1 MVTIPSFYPFAT
13 GSEYT
18 ASFAVTSSH
27 AISAS
32 LLSYVNTASYAPQG
46 TSGSVGLRGTPDIC
60 LITDN
65 QYFYLIANPS
75 YKEVCNFPPR

>member
-1 MVTIPSFYPFAT
+1 MITIPSFYPFAS
-13 GSEYT
+13 GSQYT

-32 LLSYVNTASYAPQG
+32 LLSYVNTASVAPQG
-46 TSGSVGLRGTPDIC
+46 TIGPRGLRGANDIC
-60 LITDN
+60 LISAE
-65 QYFYLIANPS
+65 QYFFLRNNPS